1 MINVT
6 AKPAWQWS
14 GQNASARLPSTRTNS
29 AIISP
34 LKQALMPRSVDLNF
48 SLKYRR

>member
-14 GQNASARLPSTRTNS
+14 SKNTSARSASTRTNNTGTS
-29 AIISP
+29 A
-34 LKQALMPRSVDLNF
+34 LTQVLMPRSLDLDF